1 MDLWDLGIC
10 ETYQFTDILAVAIKG
25 QWLGSLDAIALQ
37 KLKWSVYI
45 ARGVHEQNVNLFA
58 FVYVSRFRHTRSYL

>member
-45 ARGVHEQNVNLFA
+45 ARGVWAEHMDPLSF
-58 FVYVSRFRHTRSYL
+58 VSRFEHIKRYL